1 MTLTWGII
9 GAGQIAELQMVSAM
23 RETPGHDLAAVM
35 RRDRAQA
42 DAFAARHGVPTA
54 YDRVEDMLADPC
66 INAVYIA
73 SPPAAHLDNVRQ
85 ASAAGKV
92 ILCEKPLARTADEA
106 AAIVDICHRH
116 GVPLMVCYYQRYN
129 ARHQHIR
136 QLITDGV
143 IGQVTAVRVNFS
155 SRSLPRPGAW
165 RFDPSIGGGGPLLDI
180 APHCIDL
187 TRFLVGPAVEV
198 AALVDTLASDAP
210 VEDTA
215 TLLLRLANGAHAVIT
230 THWSTANFD
239 AQRGNTVEVWG
250 TRGSIHAAPINS
262 KDSSGVTHV
271 WTEAGEQVF
280 ESPAGGPRTHV
291 ALLQA
296 LGDAIAARTP
306 LPIPGE
312 EGLAGLRVVEAA
324 YESARTGQRVGI
336 KDAGRGTA

>member
-1 MTLTWGII
+1 MSLTWGII

-23 RETPGHDLAAVM
+23 RETPGHELAAVM
-35 RRDRAQA
+35 RRDPAQA

-54 YDRVEDMLADPC
+54 YYRVEDVLADPR

-73 SPPAAHLDNVRQ
+73 SPPAAHLDNVTQ
-85 ASAAGKV
+85 AAQAGKI
-92 ILCEKPLARTADEA
+92 ILCEKPLARTAAEA
-106 AAIVDICHRH
+106 AAIVDVCHRY

-129 ARHQHIR
+129 ARHRQVR
-136 QLITDGV
+136 QLLGDGV

-155 SRSLPRPGAW
+155 SRSLPRPDAW

-180 APHCIDL
+180 GPHCIDL
-187 TRFLVGPAVEV
+187 VRFLVGPAVEV
-198 AALVDTLASDAP
+198 SALVDTLASDAP

-239 AQRGNTVEVWG
+239 AQRHNTVEVWG
-250 TRGSIHAAPINS
+250 TGGSIHAAPINS
-262 KDSSGVTHV
+262 KDSSGVTRV

-280 ESPAGGPRTHV
+280 EIPAGGPRTHV

-296 LGDAIAARTP
+296 LGEAVATGAP
-306 LPIPGE
+306 MPIPAE
-312 EGLAGLRVVEAA
+312 EGLAGMRVIEAA
-324 YESARTGQRVGI
+324 YASARTGRRVGI
-336 KDAGRGTA
+336 ED